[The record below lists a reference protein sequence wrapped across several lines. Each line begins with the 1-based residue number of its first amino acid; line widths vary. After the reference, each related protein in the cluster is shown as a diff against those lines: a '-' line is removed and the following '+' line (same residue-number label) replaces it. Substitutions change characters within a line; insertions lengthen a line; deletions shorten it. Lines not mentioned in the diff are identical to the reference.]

1 MNRSIAQQE
10 REART
15 ALRGQMR
22 YTYDEAQSGLA
33 YWLNVSRTGAAVRLG
48 RYLRPGRQLC
58 LLVADPN
65 APDRVVEVR
74 ARVVWCRPVGD
85 GSQFFAGLGLLRQ
98 RPEEAL
104 AIYRWVQRA
113 RQEKGALL
121 NKSLV
126 SEVVEGVWPG
136 FEARASRAVTAAK
149 AV

>member
-1 MNRSIAQQE
+1 MKRSITEQE

-15 ALRGQMR
+15 ALRGQIR

-33 YWLNVSRTGAAVRLG
+33 YWLNVSRTGAALRMG

-58 LLVADPN
+58 LLAPHPE
-65 APDRVVEVR
+65 APDQPIEVH
-74 ARVVWCRPVGD
+74 AQIIWCRPVGD

-104 AIYRWVQRA
+104 AIAQWVQRA
-113 RQEKGALL
+113 RNDWGAYL
-121 NKSLV
+121 NKPLV

-136 FEARASRAVTAAK
+136 FEARVSRAVTAAK